1 MFFYLSTITGW
12 DAEPH
17 HRAEQSDAC
26 RLPGSVLETNAWVSF
41 VFWRP
46 MLDVSSFY
54 GQVMFAI
61 DSKVDKIGEGV
72 SDINEV
78 PAEQLFAREP
88 RDCRNSTGGHS
99 HAAERPGCCQQ
110 HCECEG

>member
-1 MFFYLSTITGW
+1 MGVV
-12 DAEPH
+12 
-17 HRAEQSDAC
+17 R
-26 RLPGSVLETNAWVSF
+26 
-41 VFWRP
+41 FWRP

-54 GQVMFAI
+54 WQVMFAI

-78 PAEQLFAREP
+78 PKEQIFAREP
-88 RDCRNSTGGHS
+88 RDCKSSTGGHS

-110 HCECEG
+110 HCRCEG